1 MTEFLIRRFI
11 PNWQNTDD
19 PAIREKYGTLAATV
33 GIVSNLFLFLMKLL
47 AGLFSASVA
56 IIADA
61 INNLSDAGSS
71 IITFFAF
78 KFAGKPADSRHPYGH
93 ARIEYISGMAV
104 SIIIIVLGLELLG
117 SSFDKI
123 IHPEDITISALTYAA
138 LLLSIAIKLWQGLF
152 NRSLSKKI
160 SSEALAATAA
170 DSLNDA
176 FSTSAVLVSTVIFH
190 LTNIPLDGWIGIL
203 VSILITISGIKL
215 VTETADLL
223 IGKAPDPE
231 TVKNIRDRILS
242 HEGIVGMHD
251 LQVHNYGPGRL
262 FASVH
267 AEVPAEE
274 DILTSHDIIDNVER
288 QIMEEM
294 GVHLVIHMD
303 PVITGDPELD
313 RLREKTL
320 SVIRKIDPKI
330 GIHDFRAV
338 FGTTHTNL
346 LFDVLVP
353 MEFAMTDKDLS
364 DLIQSRMRQQGNY
377 FCVITV
383 DHDYACGEQS

>member
-288 QIMEEM
+288 QVMEEM

>member
-138 LLLSIAIKLWQGLF
+138 LILSIAIKLWQGLF

-288 QIMEEM
+288 QVMEEM

>member
-1 MTEFLIRRFI
+1 MTELLIRCFI
-11 PNWQNTDD
+11 SDWKNTSA
-19 PAIREKYGTLAATV
+19 PAVREKYGKLAATV
-33 GIVSNLFLFLMKLL
+33 GILSNLFLFLMKLL
-47 AGLFSASVA
+47 AGLFSSSVA

-78 KFAGKPADSRHPYGH
+78 RFAGLPADSRHPYGH
-93 ARIEYISGMAV
+93 ARMEYISGMAV
-104 SIIIIVLGLELLG
+104 SIIIIVLGLEMMG
-117 SSFDKI
+117 SSFNKI
-123 IHPEDITISALTYAA
+123 LHPEAITVSVLTYCV
-138 LLLSIAIKLWQGLF
+138 LILSIIIKLWQGLF
-152 NRSLSKKI
+152 NRSLSKRI

-203 VSILITISGIKL
+203 VSVLITISGIKL
-215 VTETADLL
+215 VMETADLL
-223 IGKAPDPE
+223 LGKAPEPE
-231 TVKNIRDRILS
+231 LVQNIRERILS
-242 HEGIVGMHD
+242 HEGIIGMHD
-251 LQVHNYGPGRL
+251 LQIHNYGPGRL

-267 AEVPAEE
+267 AEVPAET

-288 QIMEEM
+288 QVMDEM

-303 PVITGDPELD
+303 PVITGDPQLD
-313 RLREKTL
+313 RLHQKLL
-320 SVIRKIDPKI
+320 SVIYNIDPKI
-330 GIHDFRAV
+330 GVHDFRAV

-353 MEFAMTDKDLS
+353 SGFSMTDEDLVE
-364 DLIQSRMRQQGNY
+364 LIQSLMRQQGDY

-383 DHDYACGEQS
+383 DHDYACDEQN